1 MSTAPQAT
9 CDRQWNTERQNLLC
23 QVGRRPMP
31 KLRTIRR
38 HKAVQRAS
46 WLGPP

>member
-1 MSTAPQAT
+1 MSTASQAT
-9 CDRQWNTERQNLLC
+9 CDWQWNAERQNLLC

-38 HKAVQRAS
+38 HKAVQWAS
-46 WLGPP
+46 WLGPL